1 MITPGIQLPVDAR
14 RARTADVRAIARA
27 AGFDVVAIAAAAPFD
42 DARRF
47 LRERIATGAFSG
59 MPWFTAERADVAGD
73 PRNLLPDVR
82 SIISVAL
89 SYRTE
94 EPEEVPSDGPRGRIA
109 RYAWARDY
117 HRVLKERMET
127 VVAALRERFHA
138 GECRTLVDTA
148 RIVDRA
154 VAQRAGTGW
163 FGKNTNIINPEY
175 GSWVLLGEILTSL
188 DLMPDVPLRK
198 QCGACVRC
206 MVACPTGAISAPYT
220 LDSDRCISYLTIE
233 HRGPI
238 PRELRPLMG
247 DWIFGCDVCQEVC
260 PPARKG
266 VTANHPPFQAAG
278 TESAR
283 PALIPLLRMG
293 EEEFRARF
301 AGSPIKRAKR
311 EGLQRNA
318 AVALG
323 NSGDRRAV
331 PALVEALVCGAPLV
345 RGHAAWA
352 LGRLGGAEAADA
364 LARRLGAEDDAWV
377 REEIALALD
386 EIQGGRLAP
395 AAVAEGKGS
404 VW

>member
-1 MITPGIQLPVDAR
+1 VK
-14 RARTADVRAIARA
+14 AIARA
-27 AGFDVVAIAAAAPFD
+27 AGFDVVGIAAATPFD

-47 LRERIATGAFSG
+47 LQERIAAGVFSG
-59 MPWFTAERADVAGD
+59 MPWFTAERAEFAGD
-73 PRNLLPDVR
+73 PRNLLPDAR

-94 EPEEVPSDGPRGRIA
+94 VPENEQEDAPRGRVA

-117 HRVLKERMET
+117 HRELKERMEV
-127 VVAALRERFHA
+127 VVAALRERFDC

-163 FGKNTNIINPEY
+163 FGKNTNIINPAY

-188 DLMPDVPLRK
+188 DLAPDAPLRK
-198 QCGACVRC
+198 HCGSCALCIT
-206 MVACPTGAISAPYT
+206 ACPTGAITAPYT

-247 DWIFGCDVCQEVC
+247 DWIFGCDICQEVC
-260 PPARKG
+260 PPAQKG
-266 VTANHPPFQAAG
+266 ATANHPPFQAASI
-278 TESAR
+278 ESAR
-283 PALIPLLRMG
+283 PALIPLLRIT

-311 EGLQRNA
+311 EGLQRNV

-323 NSGDRRAV
+323 NGGDRRAV
-331 PALVEALVCGAPLV
+331 PALIEALETAGPLV

-352 LGRLGGAEAADA
+352 LGRLGSDEAAHA
-364 LARRLGAEDDAWV
+364 LVRRLDVEDDGWV
-377 REEIALALD
+377 REEIACALD
-386 EIQGGRLAP
+386 
-395 AAVAEGKGS
+395 AVGQRAGDIL
-404 VW
+404 